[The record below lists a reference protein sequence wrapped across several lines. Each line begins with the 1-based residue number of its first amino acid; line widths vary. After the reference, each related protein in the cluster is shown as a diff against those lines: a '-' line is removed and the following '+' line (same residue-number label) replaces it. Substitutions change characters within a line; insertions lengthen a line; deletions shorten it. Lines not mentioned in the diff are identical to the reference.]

1 MPDSILKNYFLG
13 KLSADDAATIE
24 HRILEDDDFA
34 TEISM
39 AEESLVEEFLSG
51 ELSADETSRFKADYL
66 FSEERIKNLELVSLL
81 HCYAKENPKPTSET
95 LDSKP
100 IEISGLFQWLN
111 SLGSGFGLAA
121 ASLAVIAV
129 VVTSLWFLFRPQ
141 VAGELIALQDRYERV
156 NQDPDS
162 HPHSKDLSEI
172 TLVSDTLRSAS
183 STAVIN
189 RATLT
194 EDIRFRIALP
204 PQTDVAASYDV
215 AILRDSKVVFRQNKI
230 LLVPN
235 STIPE
240 LRLILPRDQF
250 TPGNHRA
257 ILTSTKTDEIIYH
270 FIVE

>member
-34 TEISM
+34 TEISI

-51 ELSADETSRFKADYL
+51 ELSASEMSRFKTDYL
-66 FSEERIKNLELVSLL
+66 LSEERIKNVELVALL
-81 HCYAKENPKPTSET
+81 HRYASENSKTTSET
-95 LDSKP
+95 FESKP
-100 IEISGLFQWLN
+100 VEISGLSQWLN
-111 SLGSGFGLAA
+111 SLGSGFRLAA

-141 VAGELIALQDRYERV
+141 VDDELTALQDRYERL

-183 STAVIN
+183 SIAIIN
-189 RATLT
+189 RATLS

-204 PQTDVAASYDV
+204 PQTDLVASYDV
-215 AILRDSKVVFRQNKI
+215 AILRDSKVVFRQNRI
-230 LLVPN
+230 RPVPN

-250 TPGNHRA
+250 SAGSHRA
-257 ILTSTKTDEIIYH
+257 VLIKRKTEEIIYH